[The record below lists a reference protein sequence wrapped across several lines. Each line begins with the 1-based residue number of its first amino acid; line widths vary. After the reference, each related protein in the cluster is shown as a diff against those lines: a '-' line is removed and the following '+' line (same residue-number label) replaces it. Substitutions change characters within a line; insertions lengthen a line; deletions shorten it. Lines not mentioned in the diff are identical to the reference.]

1 MRRRSE
7 KSDVKSPCLTWE
19 LHSKLSDL
27 SVGEV
32 SGIPGVA
39 VKCVEMCIRDSGNA
53 APSVQAA
60 ADMVTARNDEGGFA
74 KALETLIF

>member
-1 MRRRSE
+1 MNWRKRQGCQQPAKRT
-7 KSDVKSPCLTWE
+7 LQA
-19 LHSKLSDL
+19 LSLIHIFGDNSNDIGML
-27 SVGEV
+27 KWAGT
-32 SGIPGVA
+32 GVA
-39 VKCVEMCIRDSGNA
+39 VGNA